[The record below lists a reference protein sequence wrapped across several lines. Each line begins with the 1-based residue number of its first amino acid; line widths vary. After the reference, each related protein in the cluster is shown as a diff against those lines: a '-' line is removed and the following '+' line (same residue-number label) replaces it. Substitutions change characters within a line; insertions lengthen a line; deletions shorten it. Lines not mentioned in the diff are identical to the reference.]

1 MQYPLSHR
9 RERMCHP
16 HPLSS
21 SVSVQDREFRSAA
34 KAEFALLRG
43 WFARDSARMYRSYM
57 AALLAAN
64 AAKIEREKLVVGIVK
79 VGLFYC
85 VLAGDW
91 DKVFAA
97 PLWA

>member
-1 MQYPLSHR
+1 
-9 RERMCHP
+9 
-16 HPLSS
+16 
-21 SVSVQDREFRSAA
+21 
-34 KAEFALLRG
+34 
-43 WFARDSARMYRSYM
+43 MYRSYM